1 MENARANMLLQDTT
15 RKAAKFPTHALA
27 ARKKFIVDVYIN
39 ISLEM
44 YNSMQITNLHEKS
57 RPF

>member
-1 MENARANMLLQDTT
+1 MLLQDTT